1 MIARLFRRRRTRGQ
15 ALVEF
20 ALVLPLFILILVGIF
35 DLGRAVYAFNTVNNA
50 AREAVRLAI
59 VDQNCDAIGQTASE
73 KASSLDVSWTYNG
86 ALTPAA
92 ACAAT
97 AQDVHIEFLE
107 PDYTGAGTFNDSC
120 DPGQLSPNG
129 PRYSC
134 IAQVTVEYHYSAAT
148 PIIGNLIG
156 PLTLTGT
163 SQQPIEFTHVSP

>member
-1 MIARLFRRRRTRGQ
+1 MVRRFRRQRTRGQ

-20 ALVLPLFILILVGIF
+20 ALVLPIFILILVGIF

-59 VDQNCDAIGQTASE
+59 VDQNCDAIGQTARE
-73 KASSLDVSWTYNG
+73 HASSLDVSWAYDG
-86 ALTPAA
+86 SLTPAA
-92 ACAAT
+92 ACAAA

-107 PDYTGAGTFNDSC
+107 PDYTGAGTLNDSC
-120 DPGQLSPNG
+120 DPGQASPNG

-134 IAQVTVEYHYSAAT
+134 IAQVTVEYRYSAAT

-156 PLTLTGT
+156 PLTLTGVT
-163 SQQPIEFTHVSP
+163 QQPVEYTYVSP